1 MLPSAVPKY
10 NILFPSYCQF
20 WYSTSICELFCVFHQ
35 VSCKWYSCLAKFWH
49 LYMRT
54 AAEWEMETNDNLQLQ
69 CLYCLKKIL
78 VKIIKICK
86 FLSDSNKEA
95 KCAQLWIFQY
105 SANYLLTYLFTY
117 MGDGSIISAIAVPL
131 ALSRCPFAFFGL
143 ATGLFNSIW
152 KAKRCSWLGVL
163 WFLRFM
169 DRPAGR
175 VGSGRVGSKNCAKL
189 ARRVGLHCFSGRVA
203 KFGPACNNDL
213 ERCQRF
219 DRHVLYTQLR
229 RTVANWW
236 HLSLVSGVLC
246 CSRET
251 TTKCLWQETLRRRQ
265 QLYAVVNL

>member
-105 SANYLLTYLFTY
+105 SANYLLTYLLIY
-117 MGDGSIISAIAVPL
+117 LHGWWVHNLRNCGAPCSEPVPL
-131 ALSRCPFAFFGL
+131 RIF
-143 ATGLFNSIW
+143 W
-152 KAKRCSWLGVL
+152 
-163 WFLRFM
+163 
-169 DRPAGR
+169 
-175 VGSGRVGSKNCAKL
+175 SGY
-189 ARRVGLHCFSGRVA
+189 
-203 KFGPACNNDL
+203 GPV
-213 ERCQRF
+213 Q
-219 DRHVLYTQLR
+219 
-229 RTVANWW
+229 
-236 HLSLVSGVLC
+236 
-246 CSRET
+246 
-251 TTKCLWQETLRRRQ
+251 
-265 QLYAVVNL
+265 